1 MTLTDAQRKLLVE
14 SLNSTGSTES
24 ENGRYARDVMRNP
37 TAEAHFYAKADQAR
51 ELAEL
56 IEGAE
61 SVTVTPPEPEQDL
74 VAAYHELFGC
84 DKELS

>member
-14 SLNSTGSTES
+14 ALRYREDLHGQCAQT
-24 ENGRYARDVMRNP
+24 NGPDTRSYHTNRASN
-37 TAEAHFYAKADQAR
+37 AR

-61 SVTVTPPEPEQDL
+61 SVTVALSRTQSWPESGRITED
-74 VAAYHELFGC
+74 
-84 DKELS
+84 S